1 MRSPERFFHGAM
13 LMKNSPMPDL
23 YIGLMSGTSLDG
35 ADGVLVDFSGGQ
47 LKVFMAATEPFTDSF
62 RAELLALNSP
72 SNNELH
78 RAAIAGRQ
86 LATVYAKVVHTLL
99 KAAPGPVRAIGAHG
113 QTVRHQPQ
121 KDAGYTLQLNNPAL
135 LAELTGIDVVADF
148 RSRDVA
154 AGGQGAP
161 LVPAF
166 HQSVFSQAGATVS
179 VLNIG
184 GISNISV
191 LPGQAANPVLGFD
204 CGPGNALM
212 DAWCQQ
218 NTGQPYD
225 AGGAWAASGKLIPA
239 LLNSL
244 LDDPYFSEPP
254 PKSTGRDLFSPQW
267 LAAKLMPFLD
277 ELPADIQNTLTE
289 FTASPCITSA
299 CSYGKSS
306 NELVVC
312 GGGAFNLHLMQRLQ
326 AGLPQ
331 LRVLPSGERG
341 LPPLQVEAAA
351 FAWLARQTLH
361 RLPGNLASVT
371 GAAGPR
377 ILGAIY
383 PA

>member
-1 MRSPERFFHGAM
+1 MS
-13 LMKNSPMPDL
+13 DL

-35 ADGVLVDFSGGQ
+35 ADGVLVDFAGDKLQ
-47 LKVFMAATEPFTDSF
+47 VLAAASKPFPDGF

-72 SNNELH
+72 ADNELH
-78 RAAIAGRQ
+78 RAAMAGNQ
-86 LATVYAKVVHTLL
+86 LATLYATVVRSLL
-99 KAAPGPVRAIGAHG
+99 DAAPGPVKAIGAHG

-121 KDAGYTLQLNNPAL
+121 KNAGYTLQLNSPAL

-166 HQSVFSQAGATVS
+166 HQCVFGQVGTTVS

-191 LPGQAANPVLGFD
+191 LPGVATDPVLGFD

-218 NTGQPYD
+218 HTGQPFD
-225 AGGAWAASGKLIPA
+225 AGGAWAASGQLVPA
-239 LLNSL
+239 LLDSL
-244 LDDPYFSEPP
+244 LDDPYFLKPP
-254 PKSTGRDLFSPQW
+254 PKSTGRDLFSQEW
-267 LAAKLMPFLD
+267 LARKLAPFLA
-277 ELPADIQNTLTE
+277 ERPADIQNTLTE
-289 FTASPCITSA
+289 FTVRPCIA
-299 CSYGKSS
+299 AAYSYGKDSK
-306 NELVVC
+306 ELVLC
-312 GGGAFNLHLMQRLQ
+312 GGGAFNLHLMRRLQ
-326 AGLPQ
+326 SGLPR
-331 LRVLPSGERG
+331 LKVVSSEIYG

-371 GAAGPR
+371 GATGPR